1 MTVSKLIDSEFML
14 EFETV
19 GFLFSNSPI
28 NYWVDINPFKT
39 RIYKNND
46 GETILSLYA
55 DDMDNGEWE
64 SFSNLTSNSIKQ
76 ICES

>member
-1 MTVSKLIDSEFML
+1 MRYSVASLYGEVRRSHLSKCDR
-14 EFETV
+14 V
-19 GFLFSNSPI
+19 H
-28 NYWVDINPFKT
+28 INPFKT
-39 RIYKNND
+39 RIYKNDD

-55 DDMDNGEWE
+55 DDMDSGEWE